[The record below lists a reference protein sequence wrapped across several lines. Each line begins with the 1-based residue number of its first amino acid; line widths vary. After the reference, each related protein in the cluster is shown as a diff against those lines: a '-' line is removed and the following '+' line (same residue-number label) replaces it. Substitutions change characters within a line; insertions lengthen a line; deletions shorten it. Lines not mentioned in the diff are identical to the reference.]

1 MNTATPERLLVML
14 YDGLLRFMSEAGLAL
29 KDRQYE
35 QAHRAL
41 IRAQEIVLEL
51 RSTLKREIAP
61 ELADSLHSLY
71 TFFYEKL
78 IEANRTKTLQPL
90 AEITGM
96 VTELRNSFQQAEQKV
111 LAAKEGRE
119 CV

>member
-14 YDGLLRFMSEAGLAL
+14 YDGLLRFMNEAGLAL
-29 KDRQYE
+29 KDRQLE

-51 RSTLKREIAP
+51 RSTLKMEVAP
-61 ELADSLHSLY
+61 ELADSLRSLY

-78 IEANRTKTLQPL
+78 IEANRTKTLEPL
-90 AEITGM
+90 TEITGM
-96 VTELRNSFQQAEQKV
+96 VTELRNSFQQAEQQV